1 MKGGPVKR
9 TPLFVYININMP
21 TPETNNPLLINYFEF
36 SLNRIP
42 NIVYF
47 CQAANLPGM
56 KFGEVEQ
63 PTIFSHPIKVPVG
76 AVRFDP
82 LVIGF
87 KVDENLKNWLEIH
100 NWMKDNSNYFET
112 DMKNSY
118 ENQASDANLL
128 ITNSSYKPKIKVS
141 FRRLFPIELSQI
153 QFNTITSDAMEAIAT
168 ATFTFTDY
176 KIEYL

>member
-1 MKGGPVKR
+1 
-9 TPLFVYININMP
+9 MP
-21 TPETNNPLLINYFEF
+21 DPENHNALLVNYFEF
-36 SLNRIP
+36 SLTRIP

-47 CQAANLPGM
+47 CQSANLPGM
-56 KFGEVEQ
+56 KFFETEQ

-100 NWMKDNSNYFET
+100 NWMKDNSNYSGN

-118 ENQASDANLL
+118 LNQASNATLL
-128 ITNSSYKPKIKVS
+128 ISNSTYKPKIKVV
-141 FRRLFPIELSQI
+141 FRRLFPVELSQI
-153 QFNTITSDAMEAIAT
+153 AFNTITPDSMEAVAT
-168 ATFTFTDY
+168 ATFSFTDY
-176 KIEYL
+176 NIEYL